1 MRHTAA
7 GDAETAAVDRGIVWT
22 RSARGDT
29 EVPDSQWTSWPTEW
43 AQEAEVAFQQW
54 ILDNGADSKLRR
66 CKIGVDHSVDFL
78 LMTCLEQ
85 REGDAHG
92 RRGSGAGAVLPLR
105 RLEGGVQTHP
115 LPGRPHPWFL
125 KRVQE
130 RDSKDWFNNDF
141 FFRAFTKAMN
151 DAGHEVKAE
160 ANDIFDFRFNQ
171 DFRGKPEG
179 DAAVRGGVEYREP
192 SGWKKFATR
201 VKGTFDNGNNDWL
214 CLDGRPNE
222 WAIAYHGTK
231 FATMPGILSTGLT
244 VGDRQAYKDF
254 KDARTGS
261 KIGCG
266 IYCTPNVNT
275 AAEYSPSVEIDGKE
289 MQFVMQCRVRPEAI
303 KRIHE
308 EVGRESGAYWLIN
321 EPSDIRPYGVLAR
334 EEP

>member
-1 MRHTAA
+1 M
-7 GDAETAAVDRGIVWT
+7 I
-22 RSARGDT
+22 
-29 EVPDSQWTSWPTEW
+29 
-43 AQEAEVAFQQW
+43 
-54 ILDNGADSKLRR
+54 
-66 CKIGVDHSVDFL
+66 
-78 LMTCLEQ
+78 
-85 REGDAHG
+85 
-92 RRGSGAGAVLPLR
+92 
-105 RLEGGVQTHP
+105 
-115 LPGRPHPWFL
+115 
-125 KRVQE
+125 
-130 RDSKDWFNNDF
+130 F

-244 VGDRQAYKDF
+244 VGERQAYKDF

-275 AAEYSPSVEIDGKE
+275 AAEYSPSVEIDGKK